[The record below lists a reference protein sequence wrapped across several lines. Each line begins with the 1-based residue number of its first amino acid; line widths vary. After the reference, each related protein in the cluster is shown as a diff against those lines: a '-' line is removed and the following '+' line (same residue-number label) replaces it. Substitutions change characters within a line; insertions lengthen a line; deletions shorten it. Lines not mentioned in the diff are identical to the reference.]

1 MTVTSVT
8 GSLTDHGVD
17 CSDEATRIGY
27 LANNRLD
34 VVDSTNSMRYRKRCV
49 DFLRRWL
56 RDPAGNADRI
66 HEGWWGWGAR
76 NLQYSTR
83 LFGASR

>member
-8 GSLTDHGVD
+8 GSLTNHGVD
-17 CSDEATRIGY
+17 CSDEA

-34 VVDSTNSMRYRKRCV
+34 VVDSTSSMRYRKRCV

-56 RDPAGNADRI
+56 RDPR
-66 HEGWWGWGAR
+66 
-76 NLQYSTR
+76 
-83 LFGASR
+83 